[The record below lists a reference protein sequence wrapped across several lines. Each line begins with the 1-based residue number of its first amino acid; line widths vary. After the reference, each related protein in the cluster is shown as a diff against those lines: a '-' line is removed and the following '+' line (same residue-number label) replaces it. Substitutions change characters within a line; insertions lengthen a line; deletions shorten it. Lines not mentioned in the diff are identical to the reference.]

1 MSKIFKI
8 AFVVMA
14 IAAMAA
20 PGIVTDAHAVG
31 GAKIGL
37 KGK

>member
-1 MSKIFKI
+1 MFKI

-20 PGIVTDAHAVG
+20 PGVITDAYAVTGSG
-31 GAKIGL
+31 GKTV
-37 KGK
+37 KH

>member
-31 GAKIGL
+31 AKTGM

>member
-20 PGIVTDAHAVG
+20 PGIITDAYAVG
-31 GAKIGL
+31 GVRHEVT
-37 KGK
+37 